1 MKRRR
6 AFSIFTN
13 RGQTSTHS
21 LSMFGMVGEEKL
33 HPNIG
38 LTICL
43 FSVKNL
49 IIQLIYY
56 SVFNENIYNSKFSID
71 ESPAELSQEMEKPL
85 SLELTSPFNSLDLKK
100 DLSGKEEV

>member
-1 MKRRR
+1 
-6 AFSIFTN
+6 
-13 RGQTSTHS
+13 
-21 LSMFGMVGEEKL
+21 MFGMVGEEKL

-43 FSVKNL
+43 FSVKHL